1 MSNQKFTFSLTIGKD
16 SFSFDNKELVSSS
29 WQKKKKKSPSQLRR
43 EAKRREEHVSR
54 APQETTV
61 LGDTVDE
68 VVVEVTE
75 PVENNETKQQ
85 AGEAS
90 KFNCDECHFK
100 SVSAKGLKQHIRVK
114 HPIGQFDGADDV
126 VSETNDSDKNLS
138 LGGNVVAIPAGKS
151 LGIFVEELRK
161 LVNMKIKQAYKL
173 DEEPFVRALRNN
185 QDIKNYLDN
194 LVELHSISDAKKV
207 VSRLWETLQED
218 E

>member
-1 MSNQKFTFSLTIGKD
+1 M
-16 SFSFDNKELVSSS
+16 
-29 WQKKKKKSPSQLRR
+29 
-43 EAKRREEHVSR
+43 
-54 APQETTV
+54 
-61 LGDTVDE
+61 
-68 VVVEVTE
+68 
-75 PVENNETKQQ
+75 
-85 AGEAS
+85 
-90 KFNCDECHFK
+90 
-100 SVSAKGLKQHIRVK
+100 
-114 HPIGQFDGADDV
+114 

-151 LGIFVEELRK
+151 LGVFVEELRK